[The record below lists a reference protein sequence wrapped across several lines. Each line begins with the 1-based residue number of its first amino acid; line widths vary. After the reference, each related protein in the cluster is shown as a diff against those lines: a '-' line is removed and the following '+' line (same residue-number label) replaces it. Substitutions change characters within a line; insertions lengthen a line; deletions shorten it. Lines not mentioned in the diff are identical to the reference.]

1 MEAPRPF
8 IQRFP
13 ESHWEEVSKMLRH
26 ALVASKM
33 AELWQFEIFS
43 RNAQKSI
50 ILQNLQYWRLLE
62 VSGARDLVHRVQL

>member
-8 IQRFP
+8 LQRFP
-13 ESHWEEVSKMLRH
+13 ESHWEEVSKMVRH

-33 AELWQFEIFS
+33 GELLPFENFLEMLK
-43 RNAQKSI
+43 NLV